1 MLLVRGSKCLRFG
14 LGLVLALTVAR
25 IGVCADAPSKMIH
38 AIVQMISPD
47 FPAES
52 FATKPKKQS
61 QAASIHDTF
70 VRRLNE
76 LRLNKDF

>member
-1 MLLVRGSKCLRFG
+1 
-14 LGLVLALTVAR
+14 
-25 IGVCADAPSKMIH
+25 MIH